1 MSIPPPSSPDVPK
14 SALPAAGELL
24 AGKYRVERTIGI
36 GGMGIVVA
44 ARHIELD
51 ERVAVKFLL
60 PHVPPHGEPV
70 ARFIREARAASKIK
84 SEHVVR
90 VYDVG
95 RLENGA
101 PYIVMEYLEGCDL
114 HQLVER
120 RGPLSVHDAVT
131 YVMQACEALA
141 SAHAMGIVHRD
152 LKPANLFLTTSAD
165 GTPKLKVLDFGIS
178 KIAQGDEGGAVGLTS
193 TATIMGTP
201 CFMSPEQLRSTRDVD
216 GRADIWSLGAILY
229 ALLVGSPPY
238 EGESNADVS
247 AKIIRDD
254 PPPLRTLR
262 ADAPEAM
269 EAIIQKCLEKDAT
282 KRFADV
288 SALAAALAEVGNE
301 GAKSAAVRIARVATV
316 VAPTLRST
324 PTPAIAMPTPIPAPG
339 KPTTDN
345 PTRSASSWGETK
357 PEEEEKRS
365 RLLPLTAMVFA
376 AAVIAALVAIGV
388 SRSESA
394 SPAGQPGPTVTAS
407 TIATATPIATATSTP
422 TPIATA
428 TSTATPTPI
437 ATATSTATSSTA
449 PSARPSL
456 SAKASPSA
464 APSASAPLKKGLF
477 EDRE

>member
-1 MSIPPPSSPDVPK
+1 MSSTPPNK
-14 SALPAAGELL
+14 SVDLPEGLPVAGELL
-24 AGKYRVERTIGI
+24 AGKYRVERTLGV
-36 GGMGIVVA
+36 GGMGVVVA

-101 PYIVMEYLEGCDL
+101 PYIVMEYLDGCDL
-114 HQLVER
+114 AQLVDR
-120 RGPLSVHDAVT
+120 HGPLSVHDAVS

-141 SAHAMGIVHRD
+141 SAHALGIVHRD

-178 KIAQGDEGGAVGLTS
+178 KISQSDGESDGSYGLTS

-201 CFMSPEQLRSTRDVD
+201 SFMSPEQLRSTRDVD

-229 ALLVGSPPY
+229 ALLAGTPPY

-254 PPPLRTLR
+254 PPPLRSVR
-262 ADAPEAM
+262 PDASEAM
-269 EAIIQKCLEKDAT
+269 EKIVQKCLAKKAAN
-282 KRFADV
+282 RYADV
-288 SALAAALAEVGNE
+288 SELANALAEVGND
-301 GAKSAAVRIARVATV
+301 GAKSAAVRVARVATAI
-316 VAPTLRST
+316 APTLRSNAPPPVVPKAGST
-324 PTPAIAMPTPIPAPG
+324 PDART
-339 KPTTDN
+339 PTTDN
-345 PTRSASSWGETK
+345 PTRTASSWGESKPPAEETK
-357 PEEEEKRS
+357 R
-365 RLLPLTAMVFA
+365 RAIPLGAILFIA
-376 AAVIAALVAIGV
+376 AAIAALAALGI
-388 SRSESA
+388 SRVDAPSA
-394 SPAGQPGPTVTAS
+394 PAAAPPPT
-407 TIATATPIATATSTP
+407 IPIPIATSIATSPSPSPSPSSSSSP
-422 TPIATA
+422 TTSPSPSITA
-428 TSTATPTPI
+428 SARVV
-437 ATATSTATSSTA
+437 
-449 PSARPSL
+449 PSAKPPA
-456 SAKASPSA
+456 SAPP
-464 APSASAPLKKGLF
+464 APSASAPPKKSLF